1 MIEVSNLT
9 KKYGDFTAV
18 KDVSFTVRKGEVC
31 VVIGPS
37 GCGKSTT
44 LKTVNRM
51 LEPTAGDIYID
62 GRNVLDIKP
71 ELLRRGIGYVI
82 QYVGLFPHMT
92 VGENI
97 AVVPRLLGWEKS
109 TVETRVGR
117 LLAMVGLDPST
128 YRDKYPHELS
138 GGEAQRIGVAR
149 ALAADP
155 PILLMDEPF
164 GAVDPLNRE
173 VLQREFVRIQRELKK
188 TVLFVTHD
196 LDEAVRIADRIII
209 MRNGTIIQDDVPEII
224 LASPKNKFVHDF
236 VGSDRAL
243 KRLSRF
249 SVSQYMH
256 KPVSVE
262 MGENLLNAAKR
273 LRERKRIRYIWV
285 VDPGNRLVG
294 WLDTGIVDRDA
305 SVEDAVTRAAPD
317 SIAVREDST
326 LREALAKMLGE
337 GIKVVP
343 VVDAAAAV
351 VGEVSLKDIEKITE
365 EVDASWEE

>member
-1 MIEVSNLT
+1 MVEIKNLT

-18 KDVSFTVRKGEVC
+18 DNISFTVRKGEVC
-31 VVIGPS
+31 VIIGPS

-44 LKTVNRM
+44 LKTINRM
-51 LEPTAGDIYID
+51 LEPTTGDIFID
-62 GRNVLDIKP
+62 GKNILEIKP
-71 ELLRRGIGYVI
+71 EILRRGIGYVI

-97 AVVPRLLGWEKS
+97 AVVPKLLDWKKS
-109 TVETRVGR
+109 RIETRVA
-117 LLAMVGLDPST
+117 LLLEMVGLDPSS
-128 YRDKYPHELS
+128 YREKYPNELS

-173 VLQREFVRIQRELKK
+173 ILQREFVRIQRELKK

-196 LDEAVRIADRIII
+196 LNEAVRIADRIII
-209 MRNGTIIQDDVPEII
+209 MRKGTIVQHDAPEII

-249 SVSQYMH
+249 IVSQYMH
-256 KPVSVE
+256 KPVSLE
-262 MGENLLNAAKR
+262 MGESLLNEAML

-285 VDPGNRLVG
+285 VDTNGRLIG
-294 WLDTGIVDRDA
+294 WLDTGIIEKNI
-305 SVEDAVTRAAPD
+305 SIEDAVTVVAPEM
-317 SIAVREDST
+317 IEVREDST
-326 LREALAKMLGE
+326 LREVLAKMLGE

-343 VVDAAAAV
+343 VVDADRRV
-351 VGEVSLKDIEKITE
+351 IGEVSLKDIEKLTE
-365 EVDASWEE
+365 EVDTSWKE